1 MNGLGLWENIM
12 KRITLL
18 FAISL
23 CIVLFGCQ
31 NSKSGKSTETTK
43 KNVETTKESIEN
55 CKYIKVKAFKDKNE
69 TYYIYT
75 VYDKNGKKIYQDSL
89 LKDPSIEKCSDDVY
103 CVLWGTGTGAWQS
116 RFFDVNKKKHSEI
129 FDTNYD
135 FNNNRT
141 IIYDAKEKHVE
152 VKDVFDEDGFYRKF
166 KLTKTSDSPQ
176 PVIGAKFIDDERIE
190 VKYSTGKDYKEA
202 SKVFCLNK
210 KIDKIKDK
218 EIEKTGKQRR

>member
-1 MNGLGLWENIM
+1 M
-12 KRITLL
+12 KRIILL
-18 FAISL
+18 FTISL